1 MSKVFLAHLV
11 AALSILGAH
20 AASSAT
26 PTSSGMK
33 TILVLGDSLSDG
45 FQLKRSEAY
54 PALIANKLRDAGLN
68 LQVTN
73 ASATGGTTEGGLE
86 RLPAHLK
93 RKIDIFVLELGINDA
108 FRGVPVEQ
116 IQNNLQQI
124 IDRVKARNPDVHVV
138 IAGMQLPNYGADD
151 YVSAFGKMFGELAT
165 KNGAALVPYLLDGV
179 AGDPSLNLPDGI
191 HPNAGGQ
198 KILAEN
204 VWRVL
209 EPIVRETAVEPSS
222 HVR

>member
-11 AALSILGAH
+11 AALSILCAH
-20 AASSAT
+20 AASSST

-93 RKIDIFVLELGINDA
+93 RKIDIFVLELGINDD

-116 IQNNLQQI
+116 VQHNRTQT
-124 IDRVKARNPDVHVV
+124 
-138 IAGMQLPNYGADD
+138 IA
-151 YVSAFGKMFGELAT
+151 
-165 KNGAALVPYLLDGV
+165 
-179 AGDPSLNLPDGI
+179 
-191 HPNAGGQ
+191 
-198 KILAEN
+198 
-204 VWRVL
+204 
-209 EPIVRETAVEPSS
+209 
-222 HVR
+222 

>member
-1 MSKVFLAHLV
+1 MSKLFLAHLV
-11 AALSILGAH
+11 AVLSILCAH

-93 RKIDIFVLELGINDA
+93 RKIDN
-108 FRGVPVEQ
+108 
-116 IQNNLQQI
+116 
-124 IDRVKARNPDVHVV
+124 
-138 IAGMQLPNYGADD
+138 M
-151 YVSAFGKMFGELAT
+151 AT
-165 KNGAALVPYLLDGV
+165 
-179 AGDPSLNLPDGI
+179 
-191 HPNAGGQ
+191 
-198 KILAEN
+198 
-204 VWRVL
+204 R
-209 EPIVRETAVEPSS
+209 
-222 HVR
+222 